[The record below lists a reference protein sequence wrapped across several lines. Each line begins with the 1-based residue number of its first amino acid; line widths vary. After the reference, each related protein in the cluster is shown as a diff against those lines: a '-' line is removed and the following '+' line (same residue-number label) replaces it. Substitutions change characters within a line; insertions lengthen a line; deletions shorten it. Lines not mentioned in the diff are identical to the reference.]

1 MVYIDSHP
9 QQLNLTEALAAVST
23 ERRKAKD
30 RTSHSKQP
38 VTIGMS
44 IRYVGARGKGQGAR
58 ARVKEQE
65 QKLSIKNKI
74 L

>member
-44 IRYVGARGKGQGAR
+44 IRYVGGKGQ
-58 ARVKEQE
+58 EQE
-65 QKLSIKNKI
+65 SRSKSKN
-74 L
+74 

>member
-9 QQLNLTEALAAVST
+9 QQLNLTEALVAVST

-44 IRYVGARGKGQGAR
+44 IRYVGARSKSKSKGQGAR
-58 ARVKEQE
+58 AK
-65 QKLSIKNKI
+65 IKY
-74 L
+74 

>member
-44 IRYVGARGKGQGAR
+44 IRYVGARS
-58 ARVKEQE
+58 KEQE

>member
-44 IRYVGARGKGQGAR
+44 IRYVGG
-58 ARVKEQE
+58 KEQE
-65 QKLSIKNKI
+65 QGSRSKSKN
-74 L
+74 

>member
-30 RTSHSKQP
+30 RTYHSKQP
-38 VTIGMS
+38 VTIGMP
-44 IRYVGARGKGQGAR
+44 IRYVGARSKGQ
-58 ARVKEQE
+58 EQGSRS
-65 QKLSIKNKI
+65 KSKN
-74 L
+74 

>member
-44 IRYVGARGKGQGAR
+44 IRYVGARS
-58 ARVKEQE
+58 KEQE
-65 QKLSIKNKI
+65 LKLSIKNKI

>member
-44 IRYVGARGKGQGAR
+44 IRYVGGKGQGAR

>member
-44 IRYVGARGKGQGAR
+44 IRYVGARS
-58 ARVKEQE
+58 KEQE
-65 QKLSIKNKI
+65 QGSRSKSKN
-74 L
+74 

>member
-44 IRYVGARGKGQGAR
+44 IWYVGARSKSKGQGAR
-58 ARVKEQE
+58 AK
-65 QKLSIKNKI
+65 IKY
-74 L
+74 

>member
-44 IRYVGARGKGQGAR
+44 IRYVGARSKG
-58 ARVKEQE
+58 QE

>member
-38 VTIGMS
+38 VTIGMP
-44 IRYVGARGKGQGAR
+44 IRYVGSRSKSKGQGAR
-58 ARVKEQE
+58 A
-65 QKLSIKNKI
+65 KLSIKNKI

>member
-30 RTSHSKQP
+30 RTSHSK
-38 VTIGMS
+38 
-44 IRYVGARGKGQGAR
+44 
-58 ARVKEQE
+58 
-65 QKLSIKNKI
+65 
-74 L
+74 